1 MKRLR
6 ETDWW
11 YWLVTDGLLIGS
23 LAGWPWGTWPVIA
36 LTMFQ
41 AMHYLLQEKRIA
53 AFPVQVRL
61 GYLLLLVLGT
71 QPYLG
76 FIHWI
81 QLAGT
86 TAVVTV
92 GYCPLARIL
101 ALMPWNRSGTL
112 TTALVWNTIVTP
124 PVAGSILDVR
134 AEDKFFPSGNLS
146 LKLDIGWWG
155 RGLRS
160 TWSDG
165 KRQRVDNCL
174 NKFIATAYKAAVQKK
189 AARIKREREEYE

>member
-1 MKRLR
+1 MNRLK
-6 ETDWW
+6 EMDWW

-23 LAGWPWGTWPVIA
+23 LAGWRWEAYPVIA
-36 LTMFQ
+36 LTVIQ
-41 AMHYLLQEKRIA
+41 AAHYLHRERRIM

-71 QPYLG
+71 IAPLG

-101 ALMPWNRSGTL
+101 ALMPWNRRRPLSA
-112 TTALVWNTIVTP
+112 ALVWNTIISS
-124 PVAGSILDVR
+124 PVAGSILDVN
-134 AEDKFFPSGNLS
+134 AGD
-146 LKLDIGWWG
+146 
-155 RGLRS
+155 
-160 TWSDG
+160 
-165 KRQRVDNCL
+165 
-174 NKFIATAYKAAVQKK
+174 
-189 AARIKREREEYE
+189 